1 MRRLLWDA
9 WGRFR
14 AAVSRPERS
23 EARTRALI
31 EQERMQER
39 LRRALD
45 ELCEGIAL
53 FDADRR
59 LRYANRAF
67 QRLDGAGLAG
77 SEPGALWERAQR
89 DLAQG
94 RSFSERFERRLPEG
108 TTAVHHATLACVS
121 EGAGEPDGF
130 VAILR
135 DITRE
140 VELEESVQLT
150 RKLDAVGQVARGLV
164 HEFNNLLTVILG
176 SAEAIRAREASE
188 DVEEIIEAGERAAA
202 LTTKLA
208 SFTRNQA
215 VRIAHVDLDRV
226 VRDASSMLQRLVRE
240 NVALE
245 LRLASQALWVVA
257 DPSQLQQVL
266 VNLATNARD
275 AMPEGGTLEV
285 ATDTLD
291 LSRATRPTR
300 LRIPDGP
307 YVVLSV
313 RDSGDGMSDEVIEH
327 AFEPFFTTKEP
338 GRGTGLGLASV
349 HEIVQQMKGAIDVQ
363 SEPGK
368 GTRLRIFLP
377 RALPPESERGA
388 LRALERERPAA
399 ARILVVEDE
408 PLLRGLVARSL
419 ESRGHQVVTARH
431 GAEALELA
439 GREPPDLVVTDVILP
454 GVHGGQLVM
463 RLRELQ
469 PRLRVLLVSGY
480 EPERVVGATG
490 EDDQTLFL
498 QKPFTIAQLAAGVEA
513 LLASHR

>member
-1 MRRLLWDA
+1 MS
-9 WGRFR
+9 R
-14 AAVSRPERS
+14 AERH
-23 EARTRALI
+23 EPRTRALI
-31 EQERMQER
+31 DPERMQGQ

-45 ELCEGIAL
+45 ELGEGIAL
-53 FDADRR
+53 FDVDRR
-59 LRYANRAF
+59 LQYANRAF
-67 QRLDGAGLAG
+67 QRLDGAGLTG
-77 SEPGALWERAQR
+77 SEPGAFWERAQR
-89 DLAQG
+89 ELAQG
-94 RSFSERFERRLPEG
+94 RSFSGRFERRLPDG
-108 TTAVHHATLACVS
+108 TTAVQHATLACVS

-130 VAILR
+130 VVIVR

-188 DVEEIIEAGERAAA
+188 DVEEIIEAGERAAS

-208 SFTRNQA
+208 SFTRSQA
-215 VRIAHVDLDRV
+215 VRITHVDLDRV
-226 VRDASSMLQRLVRE
+226 VRDASPMLQRLVRE

-245 LRLASQALWVVA
+245 LKLASQALWVAA

-285 ATDTLD
+285 ATAALD

-300 LRIPDGP
+300 LRLPDGA

-313 RDSGDGMSDEVIEH
+313 RDSGDGMSEEVIDRV
-327 AFEPFFTTKEP
+327 FEPFFTTKEP

-363 SEPGK
+363 SELGK
-368 GTRLRIFLP
+368 GTQLRIFLP
-377 RALPPESERGA
+377 RAVPPQSESGA
-388 LRALERERPAA
+388 RPALERERPEA
-399 ARILVVEDE
+399 ARSILVVEDE

-419 ESRGHQVVTARH
+419 ESRGHRVVTARH

-439 GREPPDLVVTDVILP
+439 RREPPDLVVTDVILP
-454 GVHGGQLVM
+454 GVDGGQLVLL
-463 RLRELQ
+463 LRELQ
-469 PRLRVLLVSGY
+469 PGLRVLLVSGY

-490 EDDQTLFL
+490 EDDQTRFL
-498 QKPFTIAQLAAGVEA
+498 QKPFTIAQLAAEVEA